1 MRMFEKLEDL
11 APLVGQ
17 EIGVSDWIAV
27 DQPRIQA
34 FADATEDQQWIHTD
48 PDRAAAGPFGTTI
61 AHGFLTLSLLPRF
74 YETAFRV
81 REVRMGINYGLDRV
95 RFPAPVPVD
104 SRLRGRF
111 VLKRLELPYRTMLL
125 CTGDMGF
132 ASAKT
137 YDIEVWLP
145 SQNTYREISSC
156 SNTEAFQ
163 ARRAS
168 IKFRPGGAGK
178 PEFAHTLNGS
188 GLAVGRTLIAL
199 LENYQQKDGSVVI
212 PDGLRPFMGGLDA
225 IRKP

>member
-48 PDRAAAGPFGTTI
+48 PARAAAGPFGTTI
-61 AHGFLTLSLLPRF
+61 AHGILTLSLLPRF

-111 VLKRLELPYRTMLL
+111 VLKRLEL
-125 CTGDMGF
+125 
-132 ASAKT
+132 
-137 YDIEVWLP
+137 IEGGV
-145 SQNTYREISSC
+145 QMMVEVTVERE
-156 SNTEAFQ
+156 A
-163 ARRAS
+163 
-168 IKFRPGGAGK
+168 GGK
-178 PEFAHTLNGS
+178 P
-188 GLAVGRTLIAL
+188 VCIAESL
-199 LENYQQKDGSVVI
+199 TRQY
-212 PDGLRPFMGGLDA
+212 R
-225 IRKP
+225 

>member
-48 PDRAAAGPFGTTI
+48 PARAAAGPFGTTI

-111 VLKRLELPYRTMLL
+111 VLKRLELIGGGVQM
-125 CTGDMGF
+125 MV
-132 ASAKT
+132 
-137 YDIEVWLP
+137 EV
-145 SQNTYREISSC
+145 TVEH
-156 SNTEAFQ
+156 EA
-163 ARRAS
+163 
-168 IKFRPGGAGK
+168 GGK
-178 PEFAHTLNGS
+178 P
-188 GLAVGRTLIAL
+188 VCIAESL
-199 LENYQQKDGSVVI
+199 TRQY
-212 PDGLRPFMGGLDA
+212 R
-225 IRKP
+225 

>member
-11 APLVGQ
+11 TPLVGQ

-48 PDRAAAGPFGTTI
+48 PARAAAGPFGTTI

-111 VLKRLELPYRTMLL
+111 VLKRLEL
-125 CTGDMGF
+125 
-132 ASAKT
+132 
-137 YDIEVWLP
+137 IEGGV
-145 SQNTYREISSC
+145 QMMVEVTVEC
-156 SNTEAFQ
+156 EA
-163 ARRAS
+163 
-168 IKFRPGGAGK
+168 GGK
-178 PEFAHTLNGS
+178 P
-188 GLAVGRTLIAL
+188 VCIAESL
-199 LENYQQKDGSVVI
+199 TRQY
-212 PDGLRPFMGGLDA
+212 R
-225 IRKP
+225 

>member
-111 VLKRLELPYRTMLL
+111 VLKRLEL
-125 CTGDMGF
+125 
-132 ASAKT
+132 
-137 YDIEVWLP
+137 IEGGV
-145 SQNTYREISSC
+145 QMMVEVTVERE
-156 SNTEAFQ
+156 A
-163 ARRAS
+163 
-168 IKFRPGGAGK
+168 GGK
-178 PEFAHTLNGS
+178 P
-188 GLAVGRTLIAL
+188 VCIAESL
-199 LENYQQKDGSVVI
+199 TRQY
-212 PDGLRPFMGGLDA
+212 R
-225 IRKP
+225 

>member
-17 EIGVSDWIAV
+17 EIGVSDWIVV

-48 PDRAAAGPFGTTI
+48 PARAAAGPFGTTI

-111 VLKRLELPYRTMLL
+111 VLKRLEL
-125 CTGDMGF
+125 
-132 ASAKT
+132 
-137 YDIEVWLP
+137 IEGGV
-145 SQNTYREISSC
+145 QMMVEVTVERE
-156 SNTEAFQ
+156 A
-163 ARRAS
+163 
-168 IKFRPGGAGK
+168 GGK
-178 PEFAHTLNGS
+178 P
-188 GLAVGRTLIAL
+188 VCIAESL
-199 LENYQQKDGSVVI
+199 TRQY
-212 PDGLRPFMGGLDA
+212 R
-225 IRKP
+225 

>member
-111 VLKRLELPYRTMLL
+111 VLKRLEL
-125 CTGDMGF
+125 
-132 ASAKT
+132 
-137 YDIEVWLP
+137 IEGGV
-145 SQNTYREISSC
+145 QMMVEVTVEC
-156 SNTEAFQ
+156 EA
-163 ARRAS
+163 
-168 IKFRPGGAGK
+168 GGK
-178 PEFAHTLNGS
+178 P
-188 GLAVGRTLIAL
+188 VCIAESL
-199 LENYQQKDGSVVI
+199 TRQY
-212 PDGLRPFMGGLDA
+212 R
-225 IRKP
+225 

>member
-48 PDRAAAGPFGTTI
+48 PARAAAGPFGTTI

-111 VLKRLELPYRTMLL
+111 VLKRLEL
-125 CTGDMGF
+125 
-132 ASAKT
+132 
-137 YDIEVWLP
+137 IEGGV
-145 SQNTYREISSC
+145 QMMVEVTVERE
-156 SNTEAFQ
+156 A
-163 ARRAS
+163 
-168 IKFRPGGAGK
+168 GGK
-178 PEFAHTLNGS
+178 P
-188 GLAVGRTLIAL
+188 VCIAESL
-199 LENYQQKDGSVVI
+199 TQQY
-212 PDGLRPFMGGLDA
+212 R
-225 IRKP
+225 

>member
-48 PDRAAAGPFGTTI
+48 PARAAAGPFGTTI

-111 VLKRLELPYRTMLL
+111 VLKRLEL
-125 CTGDMGF
+125 
-132 ASAKT
+132 
-137 YDIEVWLP
+137 IEGGV
-145 SQNTYREISSC
+145 QMMVEVTVERE
-156 SNTEAFQ
+156 A
-163 ARRAS
+163 
-168 IKFRPGGAGK
+168 GGK
-178 PEFAHTLNGS
+178 P
-188 GLAVGRTLIAL
+188 VCIAESL
-199 LENYQQKDGSVVI
+199 TRQY
-212 PDGLRPFMGGLDA
+212 R
-225 IRKP
+225 

>member
-11 APLVGQ
+11 TPLVGQ

-81 REVRMGINYGLDRV
+81 KEVRMGINYGLDRV

-111 VLKRLELPYRTMLL
+111 VLKRLEL
-125 CTGDMGF
+125 
-132 ASAKT
+132 
-137 YDIEVWLP
+137 IEGGVRMMVEV
-145 SQNTYREISSC
+145 TVERE
-156 SNTEAFQ
+156 A
-163 ARRAS
+163 
-168 IKFRPGGAGK
+168 GGK
-178 PEFAHTLNGS
+178 P
-188 GLAVGRTLIAL
+188 VCIAESL
-199 LENYQQKDGSVVI
+199 TRQY
-212 PDGLRPFMGGLDA
+212 R
-225 IRKP
+225 

>member
-48 PDRAAAGPFGTTI
+48 PARAAAGPFGTTI

-95 RFPAPVPVD
+95 RFPAPVPVE

-111 VLKRLELPYRTMLL
+111 VLKRLEL
-125 CTGDMGF
+125 
-132 ASAKT
+132 
-137 YDIEVWLP
+137 IEGGV
-145 SQNTYREISSC
+145 QMMVEVTVERE
-156 SNTEAFQ
+156 A
-163 ARRAS
+163 
-168 IKFRPGGAGK
+168 GGK
-178 PEFAHTLNGS
+178 P
-188 GLAVGRTLIAL
+188 VCIAESL
-199 LENYQQKDGSVVI
+199 TRQY
-212 PDGLRPFMGGLDA
+212 R
-225 IRKP
+225 

>member
-11 APLVGQ
+11 TALVGQ

-48 PDRAAAGPFGTTI
+48 PARAADGPFGTTI

-95 RFPAPVPVD
+95 RFPAPVPAG

-111 VLKRLELPYRTMLL
+111 VLKRLE
-125 CTGDMGF
+125 
-132 ASAKT
+132 A
-137 YDIEVWLP
+137 IEGGV
-145 SQNTYREISSC
+145 QMMVEVTVERE
-156 SNTEAFQ
+156 A
-163 ARRAS
+163 
-168 IKFRPGGAGK
+168 GGK
-178 PEFAHTLNGS
+178 P
-188 GLAVGRTLIAL
+188 VCIAESL
-199 LENYQQKDGSVVI
+199 TRQM
-212 PDGLRPFMGGLDA
+212 R
-225 IRKP
+225 

>member
-48 PDRAAAGPFGTTI
+48 PARAAAGPFGTTI

-81 REVRMGINYGLDRV
+81 MEVRMGINYGLDRV

-111 VLKRLELPYRTMLL
+111 VLKRLEL
-125 CTGDMGF
+125 
-132 ASAKT
+132 
-137 YDIEVWLP
+137 IEGGV
-145 SQNTYREISSC
+145 QMMVEVTVERE
-156 SNTEAFQ
+156 A
-163 ARRAS
+163 
-168 IKFRPGGAGK
+168 GGK
-178 PEFAHTLNGS
+178 P
-188 GLAVGRTLIAL
+188 VCIAESL
-199 LENYQQKDGSVVI
+199 TRQY
-212 PDGLRPFMGGLDA
+212 R
-225 IRKP
+225 

>member
-111 VLKRLELPYRTMLL
+111 VLKRLELIGGGVQM
-125 CTGDMGF
+125 MV
-132 ASAKT
+132 
-137 YDIEVWLP
+137 EV
-145 SQNTYREISSC
+145 TVERE
-156 SNTEAFQ
+156 A
-163 ARRAS
+163 
-168 IKFRPGGAGK
+168 GGK
-178 PEFAHTLNGS
+178 P
-188 GLAVGRTLIAL
+188 VCIAESL
-199 LENYQQKDGSVVI
+199 TRQY
-212 PDGLRPFMGGLDA
+212 R
-225 IRKP
+225 

>member
-48 PDRAAAGPFGTTI
+48 PARAAAGPFGNTI

-111 VLKRLELPYRTMLL
+111 VLKRLEL
-125 CTGDMGF
+125 
-132 ASAKT
+132 
-137 YDIEVWLP
+137 IEGGV
-145 SQNTYREISSC
+145 QMMVEVTVERE
-156 SNTEAFQ
+156 A
-163 ARRAS
+163 
-168 IKFRPGGAGK
+168 GGK
-178 PEFAHTLNGS
+178 P
-188 GLAVGRTLIAL
+188 VCIAESL
-199 LENYQQKDGSVVI
+199 TRQY
-212 PDGLRPFMGGLDA
+212 R
-225 IRKP
+225 

>member
-48 PDRAAAGPFGTTI
+48 PARAAAGPFGTTI

-95 RFPAPVPVD
+95 RFPAPVPVH

-111 VLKRLELPYRTMLL
+111 VLKRLEL
-125 CTGDMGF
+125 
-132 ASAKT
+132 
-137 YDIEVWLP
+137 IEGGV
-145 SQNTYREISSC
+145 QMMVEVTVERE
-156 SNTEAFQ
+156 A
-163 ARRAS
+163 
-168 IKFRPGGAGK
+168 GGK
-178 PEFAHTLNGS
+178 P
-188 GLAVGRTLIAL
+188 VCIAESL
-199 LENYQQKDGSVVI
+199 TRQY
-212 PDGLRPFMGGLDA
+212 R
-225 IRKP
+225 

>member
-11 APLVGQ
+11 TALVGQ

-48 PDRAAAGPFGTTI
+48 PARAADGPFGTTI

-95 RFPAPVPVD
+95 RFPAPVPVG

-111 VLKRLELPYRTMLL
+111 VLKRLE
-125 CTGDMGF
+125 
-132 ASAKT
+132 A
-137 YDIEVWLP
+137 IEGGV
-145 SQNTYREISSC
+145 QMMVEVTVERE
-156 SNTEAFQ
+156 A
-163 ARRAS
+163 
-168 IKFRPGGAGK
+168 GGK
-178 PEFAHTLNGS
+178 P
-188 GLAVGRTLIAL
+188 VCIAESL
-199 LENYQQKDGSVVI
+199 TRQM
-212 PDGLRPFMGGLDA
+212 R
-225 IRKP
+225 